1 MASSNSSAAGGA
13 PATDGFLP
21 HCSPRVFT
29 SPELFAPGEYEA
41 ASQEAHRALGFFL
54 LAVLGCW
61 SGLVLEVHPAWT
73 LRRAYLASAATEAA
87 AGCYLLLWVFHLLQ
101 PAAPAAALAAFAR
114 RSLVQ
119 VQHVAISC
127 SLVACGVVD
136 LAHGCSI
143 ADDEG
148 GSGGGRSNTSGSSR
162 NSTQ

>member
-87 AGCYLLLWVFHLLQ
+87 ASL
-101 PAAPAAALAAFAR
+101 APAPDGAAGAESLRAKRAGPGRR
-114 RSLVQ
+114 RSN
-119 VQHVAISC
+119 AGRTASR
-127 SLVACGVVD
+127 GDVD
-136 LAHGCSI
+136 L
-143 ADDEG
+143 
-148 GSGGGRSNTSGSSR
+148 SGVK
-162 NSTQ
+162 